1 MFQKKKIGLFLSMVM
16 LLTVFIS
23 GFAGAYAADDPVHIV
38 IAHTNDMHGRIEEG
52 TYDGM
57 GLAKISALVDQ
68 LRTENENVLL
78 FDAGDA
84 LHGQPIATIFEG
96 ESMVEV
102 MNLAGYDLMVPGNH
116 DFNYGK
122 ERLLELKDMAEFDLV
137 SANIYTE
144 EDETF
149 IEPYKIFDIEGVKIG
164 VFGLSTPETK
174 FKSHPNNTIGLEFRD
189 PSEVAQMMVDELD
202 DKADIIVALVHLG
215 LDDTYGLTSEKV
227 AMDVEGIDL
236 IIDGHS
242 HDKLDEGMMVNDT
255 LIVQAG
261 EYDKNLG
268 VVEIDYMNGEA
279 DITASLMEKENVTVE
294 GDPDLLALVDEI
306 KAEYQEL
313 VSPVVGTTAVVLD
326 GERDQVR
333 KGETNLGNLVV
344 DAMLDATGADLAM
357 TNGGGIR
364 ASIDAGDITIE
375 EIITVLP
382 FGNTVIVKP
391 LTGMEVKEALEV
403 GATDYPEL
411 KGAFTHVAN
420 VKYQIDA
427 SKPAGSRI
435 MNVMVNGDPLD
446 MDATY
451 EVATNDFIAA
461 GGDGYTMFEGKKELM
476 LLGGMDEILMDYIE
490 ENGTE
495 GSKVEGRI
503 VEYLPAPEEVPAPV
517 EVPAVANS
525 YMVKSGDVLWRIGRQ
540 FGITWQSLSEFNK
553 LTNPHLIFPGQ
564 KIMIPAQ

>member
-1 MFQKKKIGLFLSMVM
+1 MFQKKKIGLLLSLIM

-23 GFAGAYAADDPVHIV
+23 GFAGVYAADAPVHIV

-52 TYDGM
+52 KYDGM
-57 GLAKISALVDQ
+57 GLAKVSALVDE
-68 LRTENENVLL
+68 LRAQNDNVLF

-96 ESMVEV
+96 ESMVDI

-122 ERLLELKDMAEFDLV
+122 ERLIELKGMADFDMV

-144 EDETF
+144 ADETF
-149 IEPYKIFDIEGVKIG
+149 IEPYKIFEIEGVKIG

-189 PSEVAQMMVDELD
+189 PSEIAQMMVDELD
-202 DKADIIVALVHLG
+202 DEADIIVALVHLG

-227 AMDVEGIDL
+227 AMDVDGIDL

-242 HDKLDEGMMVNDT
+242 HDKLPEGMMVNDT

-268 VVEIDYMNGEA
+268 VVEIDFMDGEA
-279 DITASLMEKENVTVE
+279 EITSSLLEKESVTIE
-294 GDPDLLALVDEI
+294 GDVEILALVDEI
-306 KAEYQEL
+306 KVEYQEL

-326 GERDQVR
+326 GERNQVR
-333 KGETNLGNLVV
+333 TGETNLGNLIV
-344 DAMLDATGADLAM
+344 DAMLDATDADFAM

-364 ASIDAGDITIE
+364 ASIDIGDITIE

-403 GATDYPEL
+403 GATDYPEQ

-420 VKYQIDA
+420 VKYQIDVA
-427 SKPAGSRI
+427 KAAGSRI
-435 MNVMVNGDPLD
+435 MNIMVNGVPLD
-446 MDATY
+446 MNATY

-461 GGDGYTMFEGKKELM
+461 GGDGYTMFEGKKEIM

-490 ENGTE
+490 VNGTE
-495 GSKVEGRI
+495 GAMVEGRI
-503 VEYLPAPEEVPAPV
+503 VEYVPSPV
-517 EVPAVANS
+517 EVPVVANT
-525 YMVKSGDVLWRIGRQ
+525 YVVKVGDVLWKIGKQ
-540 FGITWQSLSEFNK
+540 FGVAWQILGEFNK
-553 LTNPHLIFPGQ
+553 MDNPHLIFPGQ
-564 KIMIPAQ
+564 KILIPAQ

>member
-1 MFQKKKIGLFLSMVM
+1 MVILRKIGLFLSLIM

-23 GFAGAYAADDPVHIV
+23 GFAGVYAAEEPVHIV

-57 GLAKISALVDQ
+57 GLAKVSALVDE
-68 LRTENENVLL
+68 LRSEYDNVLF

-96 ESMVEV
+96 GSMVEV

-122 ERLLELKDMAEFDLV
+122 ERLLELKGMADFDMV

-144 EDETF
+144 ADETF
-149 IEPYKIFDIEGVKIG
+149 IDPYKIFEIEGVKIG
-164 VFGLSTPETK
+164 VFGLTTPETK

-189 PSEVAQMMVDELD
+189 PSEIAQMIVDELD
-202 DKADIIVALVHLG
+202 DQVDIIVALVHLG

-227 AMDVEGIDL
+227 AMDVDGIDL

-242 HDKLDEGMMVNDT
+242 HDKLPEGMMVNDT

-268 VVEIDYMNGEA
+268 VVEIDFMDGEA
-279 DITASLMEKENVTVE
+279 EITASLLEKENVTIE
-294 GDPDLLALVDEI
+294 GDAEILALVDEI
-306 KAEYQEL
+306 KVEYQEL

-333 KGETNLGNLVV
+333 TGETNLGNLIV
-344 DAMLDATGADLAM
+344 DAMLDATGADFAM

-364 ASIDAGDITIE
+364 ASIDIGDITIE

-403 GATDYPEL
+403 GATDYPEQ

-420 VKYQIDA
+420 VKYQIDVT
-427 SKPAGSRI
+427 KPAGSRI
-435 MNVMVNGDPLD
+435 MNIMVNGAPLD
-446 MDATY
+446 MNATY

-461 GGDGYTMFEGKKELM
+461 GGDGYTMFDGKKEIM

-490 ENGTE
+490 ANGTE
-495 GSKVEGRI
+495 GAMVEGRI
-503 VEYLPAPEEVPAPV
+503 TEFVPSPV
-517 EVPAVANS
+517 EVPLPVEVPVVANT
-525 YMVKSGDVLWRIGRQ
+525 YVVKSGDVLWRIGKQ
-540 FGITWQSLSEFNK
+540 FGVTWQTLSEFNK
-553 LTNPHLIFPGQ
+553 MDNPHLIFPGQ
-564 KIMIPAQ
+564 KVLIPAK

>member
-1 MFQKKKIGLFLSMVM
+1 MFQKKKIGLLLSLIM

-23 GFAGAYAADDPVHIV
+23 GFAGVYAAEAPVHIV

-52 TYDGM
+52 KYDGM
-57 GLAKISALVDQ
+57 GLAKVTALVDE
-68 LRTENENVLL
+68 LRAENDNVLF

-84 LHGQPIATIFEG
+84 FHGQPIATIFEG
-96 ESMVEV
+96 ESMVEI
-102 MNLAGYDLMVPGNH
+102 MNMAGYDLMVPGNH

-122 ERLLELKDMAEFDLV
+122 ERLVELKDMAGFEIV
-137 SANIYTE
+137 SANIFTE
-144 EDETF
+144 ADEAF
-149 IEPYKIFDIEGVKIG
+149 INPYKIFDIEGVKIG

-189 PSEVAQMMVDELD
+189 PSEVAQTMVDELD
-202 DKADIIVALVHLG
+202 DEVDIIVALAHLG

-227 AMDVEGIDL
+227 AMDVDGIDL

-242 HDKLDEGMMVNDT
+242 HDKLLEGMMVNDT

-268 VVEIDYMNGEA
+268 VVEIDFMDGEA
-279 DITASLMEKENVTVE
+279 EITASLLEKENVTIE
-294 GDPDLLALVDEI
+294 GDAEISALVDEI
-306 KAEYQEL
+306 KVEYHEL
-313 VSPVVGTTAVVLD
+313 VSPVVGTTSFVLD

-333 KGETNLGNLVV
+333 KSETNLGNLLV
-344 DAMLDATGADLAM
+344 DSMLDATGADFAM

-364 ASIDAGDITIE
+364 SSIDIGDITIE

-391 LTGMEVKEALEV
+391 LSGMEVKEALEN

-420 VKYQIDA
+420 VKYQIDVE
-427 SKPAGSRI
+427 KPAGSRI
-435 MNVMVNGDPLD
+435 MNIMINGVPLD
-446 MDATY
+446 MNATY

-461 GGDGYTMFEGKKELM
+461 GGDGYTMFDGKKELM

-490 ENGTE
+490 ANGTE
-495 GSKVEGRI
+495 GAMVEGRI
-503 VEYLPAPEEVPAPV
+503 VEYVPVPV
-517 EVPAVANS
+517 EVPMVANT
-525 YMVKSGDVLWRIGRQ
+525 YVVKSGDMLWKIGKQ
-540 FGITWQSLSEFNK
+540 FGIAWQTLAEFNK
-553 LTNPHLIFPGQ
+553 MNNPHLIFPGQ
-564 KIMIPAQ
+564 KVLIPAQ